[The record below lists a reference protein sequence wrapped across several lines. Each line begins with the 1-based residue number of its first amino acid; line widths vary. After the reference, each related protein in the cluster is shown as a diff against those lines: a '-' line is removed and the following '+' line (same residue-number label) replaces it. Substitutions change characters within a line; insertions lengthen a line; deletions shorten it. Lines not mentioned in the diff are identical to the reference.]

1 MTAADEPKTT
11 PLALD
16 GLKVLD
22 LTQVLAGP
30 FCTMVLADQG
40 ADVVKIEPPT
50 GDLTRE
56 LGPFPE
62 GDDQKLLG
70 GYYHS
75 INRNKRGMVL
85 DLKTPGGRKVLE
97 RLVIDAD
104 VLVENYRAGVM
115 DRLGLSYEYLKTLN
129 PRLVYAAIRGFGD
142 PRSGESPYAEWP
154 AFDVIAQ
161 AMGGMMS
168 VTGPDKDTP
177 LKIGPGV
184 GDILPAMMA
193 AFGILAAVRHADKT
207 GDGQFVDVSMYDSIL
222 ALCERIAYRY
232 SFTGEVSHP
241 EGNAHP
247 LACPF
252 GIFEAKDGWVAL
264 AAPNPAFWEIL
275 TTSMGRPDLDD
286 NPRYATNQLRTENSD
301 EVIPLV
307 TEWTR
312 SLTKKQIEAK
322 LGGKIPFGPVNNI
335 ADIFDDPHPKARGML
350 TEVGYP
356 GLDKAFAIVDTP
368 IKMSGT
374 PGGIRHRAPLL
385 GEHTQDI
392 LNDLGYDTDQI
403 AALKDEGAIL

>member
-1 MTAADEPKTT
+1 MTAPTG
-11 PLALD
+11 PFALD
-16 GLKVLD
+16 GLRVID

-40 ADVVKIEPPT
+40 AEVIKIEPPT

-70 GYYHS
+70 GYFHS

-85 DLKTPGGRKVLE
+85 DLKASGGCEVLE
-97 RLVIDAD
+97 RLVKDAD

-115 DRLGLSYEYLKTLN
+115 DRLGLSYEHLKTIN
-129 PRLVYAAIRGFGD
+129 PKLVYAAVRGFGD
-142 PRSGESPYAEWP
+142 PRTGDSPYLDWP

-184 GDILPAMMA
+184 GDIVPALMA
-193 AFGILAAVRHADKT
+193 AVGILAATRHADKT
-207 GDGQFVDVSMYDSIL
+207 GEGQFLDVSMYDGIL

-264 AAPNPAFWEIL
+264 AAPNPTFWDIL
-275 TTSMGRPDLDD
+275 TDAMGRPDLKD
-286 NPRYATNQLRTENSD
+286 NPRYVTNHLRTEYSD
-301 EVIPLV
+301 EIIPMV
-307 TEWTR
+307 THWTK
-312 SLTKKQIEAK
+312 SLTKKEIQVL
-322 LGGKIPFGPVNNI
+322 LGGKIPFGPVNTI
-335 ADIFDDPHPKARGML
+335 ADIFNDTHPRARGML
-350 TEVGYP
+350 TEVEYP
-356 GLDKAFAIVDTP
+356 GIDKAFAIVDTP
-368 IKMSGT
+368 IKMTGT

-385 GEHTQDI
+385 GEHTADI
-392 LNDLGYDTDQI
+392 LQDLGYDVDQI
-403 AALKDEGAIL
+403 AALKAEGATL

>member
-1 MTAADEPKTT
+1 MSPTG

-16 GLKVLD
+16 GLRVLD

-30 FCTMVLADQG
+30 FCTMVLADHG
-40 ADVVKIEPPT
+40 ADVIKIEPPT

-62 GDDQKLLG
+62 GDDKKLLG
-70 GYYHS
+70 GYFHS
-75 INRNKRGMVL
+75 INRNKRGIVL
-85 DLKTPGGRKVLE
+85 DLKTPGGRQVLE
-97 RLVIDAD
+97 RLVQDTD
-104 VLVENYRAGVM
+104 VIMENYRAGVM
-115 DRLGLSYEYLKTLN
+115 DRLGLSYEHLSAIN
-129 PRLVYAAIRGFGD
+129 PKLVYAAIRGFGD
-142 PRSGESPYAEWP
+142 PRTGGSPYVDWP

-161 AMGGMMS
+161 AMGGMIG

-177 LKIGPGV
+177 MKIGPGV
-184 GDILPAMMA
+184 GDVVPALLA
-193 AFGILAAVRHADKT
+193 AIGILAAVRHAEKT
-207 GDGQFVDVSMYDSIL
+207 GEGQFLDVSMYDGIL

-232 SFTGEVSHP
+232 SFTGEISHP

-264 AAPNPAFWEIL
+264 AAPNDAFWGFL
-275 TTSMGRPDLDD
+275 TSAMGRPELKD
-286 NPRYATNQLRTENSD
+286 NPRYATNQLRTEYSD

-307 TEWTR
+307 TQWTR
-312 SLTKKQIEAK
+312 SLGKKEIEAA
-322 LGGKIPFGPVNNI
+322 LGGKIPFGPVNTI
-335 ADIFDDPHPKARGML
+335 ADIFDDPHIKARNML

-368 IKMSGT
+368 IKMTGT

-385 GEHTQDI
+385 GEHTGDI
-392 LNDLGYDTDQI
+392 LGDVGYSADEI
-403 AALKDEGAIL
+403 AALKASGAIF